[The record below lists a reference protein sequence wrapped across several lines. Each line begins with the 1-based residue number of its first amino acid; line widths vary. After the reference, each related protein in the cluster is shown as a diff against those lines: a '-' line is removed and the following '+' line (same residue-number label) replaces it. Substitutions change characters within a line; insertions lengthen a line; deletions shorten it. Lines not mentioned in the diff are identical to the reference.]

1 MKHIDDL
8 FESSNQN
15 KFSYVLMLPL
25 KDKVLDNTL
34 TNWLQERVNL
44 VKPPVFKQEELE
56 YMFECSDYV
65 LCNVGPLKCV
75 TDTNKP
81 VFLDLYDDN
90 YEVKNKD
97 NIFVFDPLRN
107 ESKKNLDYTKFTE
120 IAIECLQKDLDKHW
134 IPYYEV

>member
-8 FESSNQN
+8 FKSSNKN

-25 KDKVLDNTL
+25 QDKALDTAL

-65 LCNVGPLKCV
+65 VCSVGPLKCV
-75 TDTNKP
+75 TDTKKP
-81 VFLDLYDDN
+81 VFLDVYKDN
-90 YEVKNKD
+90 YIVRDKN
-97 NIFVFDPLRN
+97 NIFVFDPFRN
-107 ESKKNLDYTKFTE
+107 ESKKDLDYSTVIQ
-120 IAIECLQKDLDKHW
+120 IAMDCLKKDLDKHW

>member
-8 FESSNQN
+8 FKSSNQN

-75 TDTNKP
+75 TDTKKP

-107 ESKKNLDYTKFTE
+107 ESKKNLDYTNFTE

>member
-8 FESSNQN
+8 FKSSNQN

-65 LCNVGPLKCV
+65 LCNVGLLKCV

>member
-8 FESSNQN
+8 FKSSNQN

-25 KDKVLDNTL
+25 KDKVLDNAL

-75 TDTNKP
+75 TDTKKP
-81 VFLDLYDDN
+81 VFLDLYDYN